1 MNETVLL
8 DIVCYLREIG
18 KHDDRAHAL
27 AVRLIDELTKISIDM
42 SDK

>member
-1 MNETVLL
+1 MDEAILL

-18 KHDDRAHAL
+18 KHDVRAHAL